1 MTRPRFIVCACGEK
15 REVPERGAMPKRC
28 HDCQDGKVAERHRA
42 RMLAYS
48 RRPDIKARR
57 QRNREI
63 RGHW

>member
-1 MTRPRFIVCACGEK
+1 MKQRPKFIVCQCGN
-15 REVPERGAMPKRC
+15 RRDVGARAPVPTECEECIEDRRRK
-28 HDCQDGKVAERHRA
+28 

-48 RRPDIKARR
+48 RRPEIKARR

>member
-1 MTRPRFIVCACGEK
+1 MKRPNYIVCACGA
-15 REVPERGAMPKRC
+15 RRYVRSRAPVPTACE
-28 HDCQDGKVAERHRA
+28 DCIEDRRRQ